1 MQIYKVVL
9 IGVGGA
15 VGTLA
20 RYGLGG
26 AVHSAVSR
34 SVFPFGTLIINLLG
48 CLIMGYLQGLFV
60 DRWILREDYRLAL
73 LVGFLG
79 GFTTF
84 SSYGWET
91 TSMLQD
97 HQFVRAGV
105 NVLVSNVVGI
115 GLVMAGFALSRV
127 KL

>member
-1 MQIYKVVL
+1 MFKLLL
-9 IGVGGA
+9 IAIGGA

-26 AVHSAVSR
+26 FVHNTTKTL
-34 SVFPFGTLIINLLG
+34 FQLGTLIINLLG
-48 CLIMGYLQGLFV
+48 CLVMGYLQGLFL
-60 DRWILREDYRLAL
+60 DRWILREEFRVAL

-91 TSMLQD
+91 ASMLQD
-97 HQFVRAGV
+97 ADFFRAGTYV
-105 NVLVSNVVGI
+105 VLSNVVGI
-115 GLVMAGFALSRV
+115 GLVMAGFALSRL